1 MTEAHRQ
8 EVSIEEYHDRR
19 QSGPW
24 ISHSALK
31 YAFKVMPDKEW
42 VWTPHMFKHYL
53 NGRMKT
59 FPTRDQDIGT
69 IFHCL
74 CEGADPKILVC
85 DQDRRGT
92 NAWKAWVFRKANE
105 LGITVDELE
114 RDYVVLKE
122 SEDKK
127 LLDMYKSLKNNKIV
141 QEVFKEERVAK
152 EGTVR
157 WEDADF
163 KLKMQARPDLETV
176 KTIVDYKTAASAE
189 DWLLNAY
196 DHGYHR
202 QSCMQVRG
210 VQAVSGVKK
219 RMLHLVIGK
228 NFPYEVLVYEL
239 PPNAMALAYAELSEI
254 CQRIR
259 DWMEFDQW
267 DSPWDTRIINTDFPM
282 WVYKG
287 KAI

>member
-19 QSGPW
+19 QSGQW

-31 YAFKVMPDKEW
+31 YAFKVLPDGEW
-42 VWTPHMFKHYL
+42 VWTPHMFRHYL
-53 NGRMKT
+53 NGRLKT
-59 FPTRDQDIGT
+59 SSTRDQDIGT

-74 CEGADPKILVC
+74 CEGVDPKVLVC

-127 LLDMYKSLKNNKIV
+127 LLDMYKSLKGNKIV
-141 QEVFKEERVAK
+141 QEIFAEKRVAK

-157 WEDADF
+157 WEDVDF
-163 KLKMQARPDLETV
+163 KLKFQARPDLETDN
-176 KTIVDYKTAASAE
+176 TIVDYKTSTSAE

-202 QSCMQVRG
+202 QSLLQIRG
-210 VQAVSGVKK
+210 VQAVSGKKK
-219 RMLHLVIGK
+219 RMIHVVIGK
-228 NFPYEVLVYEL
+228 GFPYEVLIYQL
-239 PPNAMALAYAELSEI
+239 PVNAMALAYAELSEI
-254 CQRIR
+254 SQNIR
-259 DWMEFDQW
+259 SWLDFDQW
-267 DSPWDTRIINTDFPM
+267 ESPWSTRIIQTDFPNF
-282 WVYKG
+282 VYKG
-287 KAI
+287 RSF